1 MLSLVLS
8 CLGFLQLRGSP
19 ADLPHRPYLLPI
31 LLATNVLLAS
41 ALYALLAQ
49 PNPLML
55 ALLGDGLHLL
65 LLAVVL
71 WLRSRSARFVQ
82 TATAVLGIGLL
93 IGLLHAP
100 PIVIMAL
107 SGFDLV
113 KGMNDGV
120 GTQAAAQFL
129 SLVFISLLFWRV
141 AAEGQLL
148 RHALELPL
156 LAALTIAT
164 TLLIVELWILRMLFP

>member
-1 MLSLVLS
+1 MLSLVFS
-8 CLGFLQLRGSP
+8 CLSFLQLRGSP

-31 LLATNVLLAS
+31 LLMSNVLLATL
-41 ALYALLAQ
+41 LYQLLAR
-49 PNPLML
+49 PNPAML
-55 ALLGDGLHLL
+55 ALMGDALHLL

-93 IGLLHAP
+93 IGLMHVP
-100 PIVIMAL
+100 PILIMAL
-107 SGFDLV
+107 SGFDLI
-113 KGMNDGV
+113 KGMSDGV
-120 GTQAAAQFL
+120 STQAAALFL
-129 SLVFISLLFWRV
+129 QLVFISLLLWRV

-156 LAALTIAT
+156 LAAMTIAT
-164 TLLIVELWILRMLFP
+164 TLLIVEVWILTTLFP